1 MKSIVGARNYPQR
14 KKYQNIEDRFPKLH
28 LAVELPTSIG

>member
-1 MKSIVGARNYPQR
+1 MRPIIGAPNYSQR
-14 KKYQNIEDRFPKLH
+14 KKYQNIKDRFPKLH

>member
-1 MKSIVGARNYPQR
+1 MKSIIGARNNFRR
-14 KKYQNIEDRFPKLH
+14 KKSQNTKDRFPKLH